1 MSAEAH
7 YVLVRSRFRGA
18 GRLSPKRKIWI
29 AQQAV
34 WGGRL
39 ESMPLAAGYLKA
51 YACADP
57 RIDAGCD
64 IRIFSLS
71 GADTTLKV
79 VEKLF
84 FREIPDAVCFSV
96 LGWNYANFKKVAE
109 TFKQYNPSGWV
120 IFGGNHV
127 ARQGRRVFAE
137 SPHVDVV
144 VDGEG
149 EATFRELLA
158 ALLAGVSRHEL
169 HGIEGLSFRAA
180 DGAVATTAE
189 RPRLADLDEIPSP
202 VLSGAIPLLNEQG
215 EFRYDVAIMETNRGC
230 PHKCAFCYWGG
241 AIGQKVRSF
250 SRERL
255 RAELELYGRLGV
267 NDLILCDAN
276 FGLLRQDRDFV
287 EDLIEVRDEYG
298 YPRHL
303 ESSWAKNKSRTFFEI
318 VGRMKDAGLHSN
330 FTLALQT
337 LTPSALK
344 LMRRDNM
351 KVNEWEDIA
360 HWLRRQGMQCYAEL
374 IWGCPGETY
383 ESFIEGYDKLAR
395 SVYRIATY
403 PHLLMPN
410 TEFFASRDEFGFRTI
425 RGDND
430 DFEYVLSHAS
440 MSVEDNRRM
449 LRFLFWARILAEYML
464 FRSLWSAA
472 RALEGLPQSRILLSL
487 DAWLDAQDD
496 AVARGLQACRAEV
509 VDNFD
514 LSRVTSGIRYVAAEP
529 GVDPLLQRWWTE
541 AFAPGLSDQH
551 RELLSCVFAYD
562 LATRPISELGRRGR
576 GNGHA
581 SDREEVNGV
590 PYFVRRDQSFR
601 YDVPALVRA
610 IHAEGRLDLAPRTH
624 TTDLY
629 YKVGFDDFVDNHE
642 FYPQFVG
649 KTLAQIAEE
658 AKVAPAA
665 VGRAVALDPTRRD
678 KRAIVAESVR
688 RYEDAR
694 EAGRPGSNA
703 ARTSLAVAL

>member
-1 MSAEAH
+1 
-7 YVLVRSRFRGA
+7 
-18 GRLSPKRKIWI
+18 
-29 AQQAV
+29 
-34 WGGRL
+34 
-39 ESMPLAAGYLKA
+39 MPLAAGYLKA
-51 YACADP
+51 FACSDP
-57 RIDAGCD
+57 RIAAECD

-71 GADTTLKV
+71 GGDTTLKV

-84 FREIPDAVCFSV
+84 FRELPDVVCFSV

-109 TFKQYNPSGWV
+109 TFKQYRPDGWV

-127 ARQGRRVFAE
+127 TRQGQRVFAE

-149 EATFRELLA
+149 EATFRDLLA
-158 ALLAGVSRHEL
+158 AFLAGTSRNEL
-169 HGIEGLSFRAA
+169 HEVQGVSFRAA
-180 DGAVATTAE
+180 DGAVIRTSE
-189 RPRLADLDEIPSP
+189 RPRIAQLDEIPSP
-202 VLSGAIPLLNEQG
+202 VLSGAIELLDERG
-215 EFRYDVAIMETNRGC
+215 DFRYDVAIMETNRGC

-255 RAELELYGRLGV
+255 RAELELYAQLGV

-276 FGLLRQDRDFV
+276 FGLLRQDRVFV

-298 YPRHL
+298 FPRHL
-303 ESSWAKNKSRTFFEI
+303 ESSWAKNKSRTFFDI
-318 VGRMKDAGLHSN
+318 VERMKEAGLHSN

-337 LTPSALK
+337 LTPNALK
-344 LMRRDNM
+344 LMGRDNM

-360 HWLRRQGMQCYAEL
+360 HWLRKQGMQCYAEL

-383 ESFIEGYDKLAR
+383 ETFIEGYDKLAR

-410 TEFFASRDEFGFRTI
+410 TEFSENRDAFAFRTI

-440 MSVEDNRRM
+440 MSVEDNRKM

-464 FRSLWSAA
+464 FRSLWSVVQ
-472 RALEGLPQSRILLSL
+472 ALEGLPQSRLLLSL
-487 DAWLDAQDD
+487 DAWLDEQDD
-496 AVARGLQACRAEV
+496 PVARELQRCRADV

-514 LSRVTSGIRYVAAEP
+514 LSRVSTGIRYVAAEP
-529 GVDPLLQRWWTE
+529 GVDGLLRRWWTQ
-541 AFAPGLSDQH
+541 AFAADLSDQH
-551 RELLSCVFAYD
+551 RDLLSCVFAYD

-576 GNGHA
+576 GNGIPG
-581 SDREEVNGV
+581 DREEVNGV
-590 PYFVRRDQSFR
+590 AYFVRRNQSFSL
-601 YDVPALVRA
+601 DVPALVRA
-610 IHAEGRLDLAPRTH
+610 IHSRQRLDLTPSTH

-649 KTLAQIAEE
+649 KTLAQIADES
-658 AKVAPAA
+658 KVAPAA
-665 VGRAVALDPTRRD
+665 ISRAVALDPTRKD
-678 KRAIVAESVR
+678 KRAIVAERLRQYS
-688 RYEDAR
+688 DDR
-694 EAGRPGSNA
+694 EAIRPEA
-703 ARTSLAVAL
+703 TATRASLAVVL

>member
-1 MSAEAH
+1 VSTEAQWLVALGLLPGGWGVSA
-7 YVLVRSRFRGA
+7 
-18 GRLSPKRKIWI
+18 KRKIWI

-34 WGGRL
+34 WDARL
-39 ESMPLAAGYLKA
+39 ESLPLAAGYLKA
-51 YACADP
+51 FACADP
-57 RIDAGCD
+57 GIAAECD
-64 IRIFSLS
+64 VRIFSLS
-71 GADTTLKV
+71 GGDTTLKI

-84 FREIPDAVCFSV
+84 FPEIPDIVCFSV
-96 LGWNYANFKKVAE
+96 LGWNYGNFKKAAE
-109 TFKQYNPSGWV
+109 TFKQYNPNGWV

-127 ARQGRRVFAE
+127 ARQGHRVFAE

-144 VDGEG
+144 VNGEG
-149 EATFRELLA
+149 EATFRDLLA
-158 ALLAGVSRHEL
+158 AFLVGTSRHEL
-169 HGIEGLSFRAA
+169 HGIEGVSFRTA
-180 DGAVATTAE
+180 DGVVLTTSE
-189 RPRLADLDEIPSP
+189 RARISRLDTIPSP
-202 VLSGAIPLLNEQG
+202 VLSGAIPLLNERG

-255 RAELELYGRLGV
+255 RAELELYGQLGV

-287 EDLIEVRDEYG
+287 EDLIEVRDKYG
-298 YPRHL
+298 FPRHL

-318 VGRMKDAGLHSN
+318 VERMKDAGLHSN

-337 LTPSALK
+337 LTPRALK

-351 KVNEWEDIA
+351 RVNEWEDIA
-360 HWLRRQGMQCYAEL
+360 HWLRKQGMQCYAEL

-383 ESFIEGYDKLAR
+383 ETFVEGYDKLAK

-410 TEFFASRDEFGFRTI
+410 TEFFENRDEFSFRTI

-430 DFEYVLSHAS
+430 DFEYVLSHTS

-464 FRSLWSAA
+464 FRSLWSAM
-472 RALEGLPQSRILLSL
+472 RALEGITQSKILLSL
-487 DAWLDAQDD
+487 DRWLDEQDD
-496 AVARGLQACRAEV
+496 PVARGLKRCRADV

-514 LSRVTSGIRYVAAEP
+514 LSRVSTGIRYVAAEP
-529 GVDPLLQRWWTE
+529 GVNELLRRWWTQ
-541 AFAPGLSDQH
+541 AFALGLSDQH
-551 RELLSCVFAYD
+551 RDLLSDVFAYD
-562 LATRPISELGRRGR
+562 LVTRPISALGQRKP
-576 GNGHA
+576 GNGIPA
-581 SDREEVNGV
+581 DREEVNGV
-590 PYFVRRDQSFR
+590 AYFVRRDQSFR
-601 YDVPALVRA
+601 YDVPALVHA
-610 IHAEGRLDLAPRTH
+610 IHSEERLDLTPSTR

-649 KTLAQIAEE
+649 KTLAQLADE
-658 AKVAPAA
+658 ANVAPAA
-665 VGRAVALDPTRRD
+665 ISRAVTLDPTRRD
-678 KRAIVAESVR
+678 KRAIIEESLR
-688 RYEDAR
+688 RYSDDREDAGPNATAT
-694 EAGRPGSNA
+694 EA
-703 ARTSLAVAL
+703 SLAVAL